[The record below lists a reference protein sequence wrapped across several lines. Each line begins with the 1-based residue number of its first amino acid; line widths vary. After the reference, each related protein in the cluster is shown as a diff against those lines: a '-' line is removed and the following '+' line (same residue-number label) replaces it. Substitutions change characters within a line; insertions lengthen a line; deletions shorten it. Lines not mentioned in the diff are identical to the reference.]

1 MEDKP
6 IFFQHHADPMYYGM
20 LKAFAKENR
29 ENMTEA
35 ENVLWSM
42 IRGNALGQKF
52 RRQYIIGDFIVDF
65 ICLEEKL
72 IIEVDGGYHSEPR
85 QIEDDAL
92 RQQWLEERGF
102 RVIRFTNE
110 EVEFDSDNVCKQI
123 KRHLKESVPS
133 NSPKSGEEK
142 YPL

>member
-1 MEDKP
+1 
-6 IFFQHHADPMYYGM
+6 
-20 LKAFAKENR
+20 
-29 ENMTEA
+29 MTEA
-35 ENVLWSM
+35 ENALWSM

-65 ICLEEKL
+65 ICLDKKL

-92 RQQWLEERGF
+92 RQQWLEKRGF

-123 KRHLKESVPS
+123 KRHLKESAPS
-133 NSPKSGEEK
+133 NSPKSEEEE

>member
-6 IFFQHHADPMYYGM
+6 IFFQHHADQMYYGM

-35 ENVLWSM
+35 ESALWSM

-65 ICLEEKL
+65 ICLDKKL

-102 RVIRFTNE
+102 KVIRFTNE
-110 EVEFDSDNVCKQI
+110 EVEFDSETVCKQI
-123 KRHLKESVPS
+123 KRHLKENVPS
-133 NSPKSGEEK
+133 NSPISGEE
-142 YPL
+142 